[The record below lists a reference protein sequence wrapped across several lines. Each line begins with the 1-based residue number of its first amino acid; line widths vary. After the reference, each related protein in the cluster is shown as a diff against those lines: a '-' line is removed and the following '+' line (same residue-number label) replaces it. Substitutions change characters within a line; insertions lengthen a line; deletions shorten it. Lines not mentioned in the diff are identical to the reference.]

1 MTRTR
6 LRTAGAATALTLA
19 LLLTGCAG
27 QSGTDAGSAPAASAD
42 AAGVN
47 ETDVWFAQMMIVHH
61 EGAVEM
67 AELAVEDATTD
78 EVRELAERIRDAQ
91 GPEIELMQGWLDA
104 WGEPEPAGMDHGG
117 MDHGGMDMEGMD
129 QQEAMA
135 SLEGLDGLDVD
146 RSFLDLMIA
155 HHRGA
160 VEMSEVELAD
170 GSDPAALDLAEQIIE
185 DQEAEIAEMED
196 LLRGL

>member
-27 QSGTDAGSAPAASAD
+27 QSGTDPGAAPAASAD

-67 AELAVEDATTD
+67 AELAVEDATTE
-78 EVRELAERIRDAQ
+78 EVRALAERIRDAQ

-104 WGEPEPAGMDHGG
+104 WGEPEPGGMDHGG
-117 MDHGGMDMEGMD
+117 MNHGGMDMEGMD